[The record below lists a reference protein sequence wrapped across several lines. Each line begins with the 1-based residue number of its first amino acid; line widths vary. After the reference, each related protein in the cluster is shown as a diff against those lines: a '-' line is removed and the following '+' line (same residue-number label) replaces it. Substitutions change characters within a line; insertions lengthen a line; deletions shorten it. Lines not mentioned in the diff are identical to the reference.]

1 MQVYQFEGEFPS
13 SPFIRL
19 GIAPNFG
26 RCFEMVCF
34 TSENDQQQQF
44 ALFYSFEMQH
54 AVPIS
59 IISYADAIVCVKS
72 TLQRYKQDPFS
83 MYMRIMSHSAR
94 KVLECLLEQY
104 SSQQLRK
111 KSAMKIERVWEQKYT
126 CPYDPVC
133 IRRLLREFNELQGD
147 LVSYLEDRKRL

>member
-1 MQVYQFEGEFPS
+1 MQVYQFEGDFPS

-34 TSENDQQQQF
+34 TSKEF

-59 IISYADAIVCVKS
+59 IISCADAIECIKS
-72 TLQRYKQDPFS
+72 TLQHYKKDPFS
-83 MYMRIMSHSAR
+83 MYMRIMGYSAT
-94 KVLECLLEQY
+94 KVLQHLLEQY

-111 KSAMKIERVWEQKYT
+111 KSVMKIERVWVHKYT

-147 LVSYLEDRKRL
+147 LVSHLEHRKRL